1 MISDKEAAD
10 LDKMIEKLK
19 KQQVIDTQVKVE
31 EARQILNDKY
41 GVPREPYDATED
53 VKKIYQHYKP
63 TEDRGPLDLT
73 FQIEKLQ
80 KKLTDVECEMSLIK
94 AVGINSPE
102 MRAAKQ
108 EIKELKKD
116 NKILAAEI
124 GMLHEKV

>member
-1 MISDKEAAD
+1 MISDKEAAE
-10 LDKMIEKLK
+10 LNKMMEKLK
-19 KQQVIDTQVKVE
+19 KQQVIDTKVSVE

-41 GVPREPYDATED
+41 GVPREPYNATED

-63 TEDRGPLDLT
+63 KEDRGPLDLT
-73 FQIEKLQ
+73 LQIEKL
-80 KKLTDVECEMSLIK
+80 KKKVMDVECEMSLIK

-116 NKILAAEI
+116 NKILANEI

>member
-1 MISDKEAAD
+1 VS
-10 LDKMIEKLK
+10 
-19 KQQVIDTQVKVE
+19 VE

-41 GVPREPYDATED
+41 GVPREPYNATED

-63 TEDRGPLDLT
+63 KEDRGPLDLT
-73 FQIEKLQ
+73 FQIEKL
-80 KKLTDVECEMSLIK
+80 KKKVMDVECEMSLIK

>member
-19 KQQVIDTQVKVE
+19 KQQVIDTKVSVE

-41 GVPREPYDATED
+41 GV
-53 VKKIYQHYKP
+53 P

-80 KKLTDVECEMSLIK
+80 KKLMDVECEMSLIK

-108 EIKELKKD
+108 EIKDLKKD

-124 GMLHEKV
+124 GSLHKRYNGPK

>member
-1 MISDKEAAD
+1 MMSNKEAAK

-53 VKKIYQHYKP
+53 VKK
-63 TEDRGPLDLT
+63 
-73 FQIEKLQ
+73 LQ
-80 KKLTDVECEMSLIK
+80 KKLMDVECEMSLIK
-94 AVGINSPE
+94 AVGMNSPE

-124 GMLHEKV
+124 SLLQKRYNER